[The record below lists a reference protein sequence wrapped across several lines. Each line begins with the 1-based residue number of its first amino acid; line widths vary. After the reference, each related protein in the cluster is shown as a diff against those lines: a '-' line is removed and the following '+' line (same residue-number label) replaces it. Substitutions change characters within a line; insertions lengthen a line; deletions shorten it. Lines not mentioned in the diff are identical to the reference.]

1 MSKKKQVF
9 RNVVGKNNYNE
20 FLKQKK
26 LKIVA
31 KCFHPRCFRTACPDS
46 RELHRFG
53 GIGVATRED
62 SCGSGGQNYT
72 TDNPFWFWLVQVRF
86 KN

>member
-31 KCFHPRCFRTACPDS
+31 KYFHPRCFRTACPDF
-46 RELHRFG
+46 RELHPRISG
-53 GIGVATRED
+53 ARCVALRKT
-62 SCGSGGQNYT
+62 
-72 TDNPFWFWLVQVRF
+72 
-86 KN
+86 KNQDRI